1 MHLQQGNAMT
11 SSTMTSL
18 TIGHR
23 SAKPLGWAILKK
35 SYANT
40 TYVVA
45 VTLILTGFLSFA
57 AAREAV
63 AKRPAI
69 QPASQA
75 GDQTKGMVSKG
86 MVSSSEFDLS
96 GLSFYTLK
104 EDILA
109 LLGPPKSRD
118 IAPTAYIDEVLYYG
132 GISIAIA
139 GGQVWDIIATSPK
152 FCTPSGV
159 CPGDSVDYVFDILGA
174 TDITQSDGGERATYT
189 APDTGCS
196 LNLDIV
202 ADTVSQIGITCP

>member
-11 SSTMTSL
+11 SSTVD
-18 TIGHR
+18 HR
-23 SAKPLGWAILKK
+23 STKPLGWAILKK

-40 TYVVA
+40 TYTVA

-69 QPASQA
+69 PI
-75 GDQTKGMVSKG
+75 GDQTKGI
-86 MVSSSEFDLS
+86 VSSSEFDLS
-96 GLSFYTLK
+96 GLSFYTLE

-159 CPGDSVDYVFDILGA
+159 CPGDSVDYVFNILGP
-174 TDITQSDGGERATYT
+174 TDITQSGGGERATYT